1 MKDPANAVLKAYV
14 DILKNAIVVDGN
26 TIYAGTG
33 IPKDTTEWV
42 LIYIESI
49 EFLRTGNSVVI
60 EALVALE
67 VVSMQEILESNDII
81 VNEIVEQVLGLI
93 DNKDAFQMNGLEL
106 VDLRPMNFTRDE
118 QTTETNHI
126 ITRKLQ
132 VFNHIQQI

>member
-14 DILKNAIVVDGN
+14 DVLKSAIVVDGN
-26 TIYAGTG
+26 TIYIGTG

-81 VNEIVEQVLGLI
+81 VNEIVEQVLRLI
-93 DNKDAFQMNGLEL
+93 DNKDVFKMNGFEL

-132 VFNHIQQI
+132 VFNHIQQK